1 MERERKMSGINSVG
15 VGQPNNV
22 NVGKS
27 APKAENETKT
37 PSSTEGYEPKK
48 ELMSKEEAKALTT
61 LGLMQLGNPYTAMYP
76 LVDPKFKEAYDT
88 TMKEYGK

>member
-27 APKAENETKT
+27 APKTENEAKT

-61 LGLMQLGNPYTAMYP
+61 LGLMQLGNPNIYTIANA
-76 LVDPKFKEAYDT
+76 PKYQEAYN
-88 TMKEYGK
+88 TMKENNK